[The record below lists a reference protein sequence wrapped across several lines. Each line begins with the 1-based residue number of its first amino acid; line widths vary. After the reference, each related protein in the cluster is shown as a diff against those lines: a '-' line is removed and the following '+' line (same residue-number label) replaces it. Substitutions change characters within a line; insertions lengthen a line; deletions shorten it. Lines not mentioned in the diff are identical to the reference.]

1 MSVECMKK
9 ILGSTGIESL
19 EADYRTDDN
28 APVYN
33 MMGQRVSRNTRGLV
47 ICRGKKYV
55 NQADW

>member
-1 MSVECMKK
+1 MKK

-55 NQADW
+55 NQGDW